1 MEGTSAKYVAC
12 WEDGRVKV
20 AIEDHV
26 IEKDAYQ
33 RLLEHI
39 DELCERVSNA
49 DNTKYTVVAGAH
61 PLKGGA

>member
-1 MEGTSAKYVAC
+1 MLLARKMDEL
-12 WEDGRVKV
+12 VKV
-20 AIEDHV
+20 AMEDHV

-49 DNTKYTVVAGAH
+49 VNTKYTVVAGAN
-61 PLKGGA
+61 PLK